1 MEVGECCAR
10 AGNVVLLPEK
20 VERIMNIYV
29 YLFTFVL
36 RQFIRNNIEDM
47 RIEDIL
53 LLPEGRR
60 VEFKET
66 IPERSDL
73 ARTIVAFSND
83 AGGELYIGI
92 KDNPRRV
99 IGIPED
105 YLTMYEEQIS
115 NIIFD
120 RCYPTIIPDIT
131 ILTADDKYLIRVTI
145 YRGSMPAYYLKD
157 KGKMNGTYIRVG
169 SSNRKADEGIIAE
182 LERRKRN
189 ISFDGEVNMDVHA
202 ADIDI
207 AGFKTVYQEK
217 TGEELDVHALRKL
230 ELVKEVQGLE
240 YPTNALILFSDDK
253 LRNALFH
260 FAKIECARFK
270 GTQSE
275 EFIDQKSITSN
286 IATQAEE
293 AYNFILRQINK
304 SAKVEGVYTVSRW
317 EYPVKAI
324 REAVRNAV
332 VHRDYSLTGKDIK
345 IAIYDDMVEITSP
358 GLLPPSINYDEMAA
372 RQSDARN
379 RVIAPVFKK
388 LGIIDQWGNGLK
400 LIAEELKVYPEIA
413 FQWKEVGLS
422 FQIQFIKKD
431 YRPLSIEEFLSNNKE
446 DIKMLGEGNPSNIS
460 REELHELAFN
470 STRAAAELRDTPL
483 QFEVMLHLQ
492 DSEMSKSEI
501 ADAVNLQKNNGN
513 LTRHINKLLENGLIE
528 RTIPKNL
535 RHPSQKFRITAFGS
549 LVLSSAKG

>member
-1 MEVGECCAR
+1 
-10 AGNVVLLPEK
+10 
-20 VERIMNIYV
+20 
-29 YLFTFVL
+29 
-36 RQFIRNNIEDM
+36 M

-73 ARTIVAFSND
+73 AKTIVAFSND

-92 KDNPRRV
+92 KDNPRQV
-99 IGIPED
+99 IGISED
-105 YLTMYEEQIS
+105 CLTMYEEQIS

-131 ILTADDKYLIRVTI
+131 ILTVDDKYLIRITI
-145 YRGSMPAYYLKD
+145 YRGSMPAYYLKNE
-157 KGKMNGTYIRVG
+157 GKMNGTYIRVG

-189 ISFDGEVNMDVHA
+189 ISFDGEVNMDA
-202 ADIDI
+202 RATDLDI
-207 AGFKTVYQEK
+207 ADFKIVYQEK
-217 TGEELDVHALRKL
+217 TGEELDIQAFRKL
-230 ELVKEVQGLE
+230 ELIKEVQGLE

-253 LRNALFH
+253 LRNTLFH

-293 AYNFILRQINK
+293 AYSFILRHINK

-358 GLLPPSINYDEMAA
+358 GLLPPSINYDEMAV

-379 RVIAPVFKK
+379 RIIAPVFKK

-400 LIAEELKVYPEIA
+400 LIAEELKVYPEID
-413 FQWKEVGLS
+413 FLWKEVGLS
-422 FQIQFIKKD
+422 FQIQFIKKN
-431 YRPLSIEEFLSNNKE
+431 YQEE
-446 DIKMLGEGNPSNIS
+446 IKILGEPVSASN
-460 REELHELAFN
+460 EEMAELGQ
-470 STRAAAELRDTPL
+470 SIGRVRAELRATPL
-483 QFEVMLHLQ
+483 QLDILVYLGGG
-492 DSEMSKSEI
+492 EMSKSEI
-501 ADAVNLQKNNGN
+501 ADAVHLQKNNGN

-528 RTIPKNL
+528 RTIPGNL
-535 RHPSQKFRITAFGS
+535 RHPSQKFKITAMGS
-549 LVLSSAKG
+549 LALLSMRE